1 MKTHVSASTIRVLV
15 TFSMVNFVFPPLP
28 AILPMALDKW
38 SPFRGLTVK
47 PNHVKLFKHRP
58 EGSDAEQSYVLPGQK
73 VLITVSPSVMSKLS
87 RKSSSNRIRAN
98 ASWKERVWQ
107 SGHKQ
112 NSLKLIGSRT
122 TLNITFIIIII
133 NNNSNIITQHSEI
146 FLLMYLLQPGILK
159 QMPLQSLQLL

>member
-38 SPFRGLTVK
+38 SPFRGLTAK
-47 PNHVKLFKHRP
+47 PNHVKLFKRWL
-58 EGSDAEQSYVLPGQK
+58 EGSDAEQSYVLPHQK
-73 VLITVSPSVMSKLS
+73 ILIMVSPSVMSKLS

-98 ASWKERVWQ
+98 ASWKEKVWQ
-107 SGHKQ
+107 SGHKHR
-112 NSLKLIGSRT
+112 II
-122 TLNITFIIIII
+122 LNATFV
-133 NNNSNIITQHSEI
+133 NNNNIMTHLSEI
-146 FLLMYLLQPGILK
+146 FLVMYLLQPGILK

>member
-38 SPFRGLTVK
+38 SPFRGLTAK
-47 PNHVKLFKHRP
+47 PNHVKLFKRWL
-58 EGSDAEQSYVLPGQK
+58 EGSDAEQSYVLPHQK
-73 VLITVSPSVMSKLS
+73 ILIMVSPSVMSKLS

-98 ASWKERVWQ
+98 ASWKEKVWQ
-107 SGHKQ
+107 SGHKHR
-112 NSLKLIGSRT
+112 II
-122 TLNITFIIIII
+122 LNVTFV
-133 NNNSNIITQHSEI
+133 NNNNIMTHLSEI
-146 FLLMYLLQPGILK
+146 FLVMYLLQPGILK

>member
-38 SPFRGLTVK
+38 SPFRGLTAK
-47 PNHVKLFKHRP
+47 PNHVKLFKRWP
-58 EGSDAEQSYVLPGQK
+58 EGSDAEQSYVLPHQK
-73 VLITVSPSVMSKLS
+73 ILIMVSPSVMSKLS

-98 ASWKERVWQ
+98 ASWKEKVWQ
-107 SGHKQ
+107 SGHKHQ
-112 NSLKLIGSRT
+112 II
-122 TLNITFIIIII
+122 LNVTFV
-133 NNNSNIITQHSEI
+133 NNNNIMTHLSEI
-146 FLLMYLLQPGILK
+146 FLVMYLLQPGILK